1 VRSAVCTDVSPGM
14 LATLRDNAERF
25 DLEVETALADAAAL
39 PFADASFDL
48 VLGHA
53 VLHHLPELD
62 KAFAEFSRVLRPGGT
77 LLFAGEPSHHGD
89 RIAAVPKR
97 AGVKLAPLWR
107 RMVGA
112 RPAAYVNGNGNGEP
126 DDHALEAVV
135 DVHAFTPAT
144 LERHAAGVGL
154 TGVRVRGEELLA
166 NWFGWFNRTVEA
178 SARHEDIPRA
188 WFQYAYRGYLALQK
202 VDRAVLE
209 PHLPPAGF
217 YNLMLTARKP
227 G

>member
-1 VRSAVCTDVSPGM
+1 MQDGVIAAGVCTDVSPGM
-14 LATLRDNAERF
+14 LDTLRGNAER
-25 DLEVETALADAAAL
+25 LGLTVETAACDAAAL

-107 RMVGA
+107 RIVGA
-112 RPAAYVNGNGNGEP
+112 RP
-126 DDHALEAVV
+126 
-135 DVHAFTPAT
+135 
-144 LERHAAGVGL
+144 
-154 TGVRVRGEELLA
+154 
-166 NWFGWFNRTVEA
+166 
-178 SARHEDIPRA
+178 
-188 WFQYAYRGYLALQK
+188 
-202 VDRAVLE
+202 
-209 PHLPPAGF
+209 
-217 YNLMLTARKP
+217 
-227 G
+227 